1 MVAGEDVGWKVRTG
15 HVPYVPIAAGVGPGY
30 EDPDVFPHDGVFSSF
45 EVEGILSHAVGK
57 GKWCALDNMPEL
69 VYTCLRYES
78 PLQQGDVVVFY
89 IGKKRAG
96 RGGPGASVSQ
106 FGPVAKVTGE
116 EFASD
121 TPIWASKGNDLF
133 RSRLPISIMSEGRVD
148 AAIVIP
154 HLDFV
159 QNKDKWGLYFLTG
172 IRKVSEEDYKT
183 LLAAIKK

>member
-1 MVAGEDVGWKVRTG
+1 MSQTWIVTISEDNLQKTLKHNLIG
-15 HVPYVPIAAGVGPGY
+15 
-30 EDPDVFPHDGVFSSF
+30 
-45 EVEGILSHAVGK
+45 L
-57 GKWCALDNMPEL
+57 PERRRNL
-69 VYTCLRYES
+69 LKRV
-78 PLQQGDVVVFY
+78 QQGDVVVFY

-116 EFASD
+116 EFSSD

-133 RSRLPISIMSEGRVD
+133 RSRLPISLVSEGRVD

-172 IRKVSEEDYKT
+172 IRKVSDEDYKT